1 MLLGSEF
8 QELRRPLLAA
18 HSDDGSSNFEELKLI
33 TVTARTVKFIG
44 RNAHLYSTR
53 RWTLWEE
60 SDSTPAISEI
70 RCAYPNKSKGSLLH
84 RVNTKLLYLT

>member
-18 HSDDGSSNFEELKLI
+18 HSDDGSSSCEELKLI
-33 TVTARTVKFIG
+33 TVTTRTVKFTG

-53 RWTLWEE
+53 R
-60 SDSTPAISEI
+60 
-70 RCAYPNKSKGSLLH
+70 
-84 RVNTKLLYLT
+84 